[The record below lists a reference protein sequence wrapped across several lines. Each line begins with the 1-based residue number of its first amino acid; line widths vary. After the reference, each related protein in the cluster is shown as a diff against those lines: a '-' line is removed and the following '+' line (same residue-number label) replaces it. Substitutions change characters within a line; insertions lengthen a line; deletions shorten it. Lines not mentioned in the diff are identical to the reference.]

1 MVTVMLTISA
11 TGMTTI
17 APSPRPKTARLAKAE
32 AERAR
37 TDGRGRLSIENSLAG
52 GGGDVGDSGVG
63 NDDDGPPASI
73 WCNTPLGLSSDL
85 YDAPPNGPR
94 ITGDGGN
101 AVGKARGRAEE
112 RGAATSAAS
121 TSSYSCSVVPQAAY
135 LRRAR
140 ARECMARIRAKS
152 KEARDAVERIRE
164 KVATTVAAD
173 LRRAR
178 ARERMARIRAKSKE
192 AADLRRARAHIPLT
206 TMLAG
211 LIAPQSSSSS
221 SSTSPSMGGG
231 IGRRRNGNG
240 GGSGGGDGSGSG
252 PSLSSSSSSYRGVT
266 FGQSSSSI
274 GGRRDC
280 STTFGNPHG
289 CEKATFGD
297 ESKAMDVTT
306 PSDAIVGVD
315 APREG
320 SGEDGDSDATG
331 IVSKRA
337 KTAEKEES
345 ETMAP

>member
-112 RGAATSAAS
+112 RGAATSAAL

-192 AADLRRARAHIPLT
+192 ARHAAERIREREATAVAADRRRASARERA
-206 TMLAG
+206 ARSR
-211 LIAPQSSSSS
+211 AKKKEA
-221 SSTSPSMGGG
+221 
-231 IGRRRNGNG
+231 R
-240 GGSGGGDGSGSG
+240 
-252 PSLSSSSSSYRGVT
+252 SSYCVCRARG
-266 FGQSSSSI
+266 
-274 GGRRDC
+274 
-280 STTFGNPHG
+280 
-289 CEKATFGD
+289 AL
-297 ESKAMDVTT
+297 DVC
-306 PSDAIVGVD
+306 
-315 APREG
+315 R
-320 SGEDGDSDATG
+320 
-331 IVSKRA
+331 K
-337 KTAEKEES
+337 
-345 ETMAP
+345 